1 MSKQTVQQV
10 GRIDKNATSFYFSI
24 LANGSENIEVINLL
38 MWVLVFLEKEIVK
51 VNSDMRI
58 AQGSL
63 GKLGKEQIISLQALS
78 RASLTDI
85 IHTPLEL
92 FLEFYLKDPGPFVWR
107 PISTNPWLNFIL
119 GFFIPLFKS
128 LYRII
133 FSVPFRESNYI
144 VDKKIALN
152 FLLKLS
158 DLKSDLTH

>member
-10 GRIDKNATSFYFSI
+10 GRIDKNATSFYLSI

-38 MWVLVFLEKEIVK
+38 MWVLVFFGKGNRQSKLWYE
-51 VNSDMRI
+51 NCTR
-58 AQGSL
+58 
-63 GKLGKEQIISLQALS
+63 KLGKEQIISLQTLS

-92 FLEFYLKDPGPFVWR
+92 FLEFYLKDPGLFVWR

-144 VDKKIALN
+144 VDKKIALS

-158 DLKSDLTH
+158 DLKSDFTH